1 MIANQHILTKEQ
13 LVESLMLYA
22 VTDRYWLKEGESLA
36 EKVREAL
43 DGGVSFVQLREKDLD
58 RDKIIK
64 EAEEIKKVCA
74 EFDVPFVI
82 DDDVML
88 AKELDLDGVHVG
100 QKDME
105 AGKVREILG
114 KDKIVGV
121 SCQTV
126 EEAVLAEKEG
136 ADYIG
141 VGAVFNT
148 SSKDDADDVSHD
160 TLEAITK
167 AVSIPVIAIGGINKE
182 NVKELKDRGIAGV
195 AVISAIFG
203 QNDIW
208 MATMDLKR
216 EVLKMLGR

>member
-1 MIANQHILTKEQ
+1 MMVNGHILSKEQ

-22 VTDRYWLKEGESLA
+22 VTDRYWLKEGESLT

-43 DGGVSFVQLREKDLD
+43 DGGVSFVQLREKGLD
-58 RDKIIK
+58 RDKIIE
-64 EAEEIKKVCA
+64 EAEEIRKVCA

-126 EEAVLAEKEG
+126 AEAVLAEKEG

>member
-22 VTDRYWLKEGESLA
+22 VTDRCWLKEGESLA

-126 EEAVLAEKEG
+126 AEAVLAEKEG

>member
-126 EEAVLAEKEG
+126 AEAVLAEKEG